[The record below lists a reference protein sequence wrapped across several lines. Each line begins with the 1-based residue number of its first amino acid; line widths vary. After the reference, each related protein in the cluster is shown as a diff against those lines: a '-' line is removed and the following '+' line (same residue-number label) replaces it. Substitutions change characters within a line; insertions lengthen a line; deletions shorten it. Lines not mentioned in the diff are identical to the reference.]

1 MKQMKYRYVFKQ
13 KLAGYL
19 MQRGFVLL
27 RMNTNLDDN
36 YIHVFLFKDSPVIS
50 QAIAEYE
57 NDKEKRN
64 L

>member
-1 MKQMKYRYVFKQ
+1 
-13 KLAGYL
+13 

-27 RMNTNLDDN
+27 RMNTNLDDK
-36 YIHVFLFKDSPVIS
+36 YKHVFLFKDSPDIS
-50 QAIAEYE
+50 QAIVEYE

>member
-1 MKQMKYRYVFKQ
+1 MKYRYIFKQ

-36 YIHVFLFKDSPVIS
+36 YRHVFLFKDSPAIS

>member
-1 MKQMKYRYVFKQ
+1 MKYRYVFKQ

-36 YIHVFLFKDSPVIS
+36 YRHGFLFKDSPAIS
-50 QAIAEYE
+50 QAIAEYG

>member
-1 MKQMKYRYVFKQ
+1 MKYRYVFKQ

-36 YIHVFLFKDSPVIS
+36 YRHVFLFKDSPAIS
-50 QAIAEYE
+50 QAIAEYG